1 MSPWYNGD
9 EVVAV
14 TSRLH
19 ATEEQEA
26 IIEAVRKRTPRLQ
39 VAALAGTGKTSTLV
53 LVSERALPAGG
64 RGQYVAYNRSIAN
77 DAKCR
82 MPSTVQAGT
91 SHALAYRAMHPDS
104 RQLVNSIYSAQ
115 APGVRPPRGVEEWL
129 GGHGF
134 RGYGQAERLART
146 LVGDVIVRFCFSAD
160 DEIGAEH
167 ARSVSDA
174 VSMGIP
180 LLKSEDK
187 DALLDSLIGA
197 ARQLWGGLASFK
209 RSPETRITHDV
220 YLKLWQLSRP
230 RIPADVIMLDEA
242 QDANPALLDV
252 LLRQDHAQLIL
263 VGDENQQLYAWR
275 LAVDA
280 MAQTRESGFPTLPL
294 TQTWR
299 FGQSLAE
306 VTNVLLRFISEAKC
320 RGEGEPLQIH
330 SGAAFET
337 AINLKTPAGTV
348 PARLCRTNATLAVGA
363 FEAAMRGK
371 RVHVVRDA
379 KAVCDLL
386 EGLHRLRQGQ
396 PVSYPPELALFPS
409 WAALEELTEHGDVE
423 AHGYVPLMRIV
434 TDHAADL
441 PQKVD
446 ALRRSLVEDE
456 RSADVIVSTVHSAKG
471 REWDYVALS
480 DDLWAPFLGKE
491 GPDADAGQVAYVG
504 VTRAKRW
511 VTGIDADALTRAGA
525 PPAVLRLL
533 EPGGTDRPVQV
544 RAETGKVAAPGT
556 ADTERIQRGDAA
568 PPDTA
573 SLNTARGALR
583 IAVLLAL
590 RLRLAQ
596 LAPYGL
602 RRDGRPRANRPGPGR
617 PALPSAERQQRRAA
631 SKAAWRASNR
641 ERLREYDRERRAQQR
656 QAGVETKPAG
666 YP

>member
-1 MSPWYNGD
+1 M
-9 EVVAV
+9 A
-14 TSRLH
+14 SRLQ

-77 DAKCR
+77 DAKGR

-91 SHALAYRAMHPDS
+91 SHALAYRAMHPDK

-115 APGVRPPRGVEEWL
+115 APGVRPPRAVEDWL
-129 GGHGF
+129 EEHGF
-134 RGYGQAERLART
+134 RGHGQAERLART

-174 VSMGIP
+174 VAMGIP
-180 LLKSEDK
+180 QPEDK
-187 DALLDSLIGA
+187 AVLLDSLIGA
-197 ARQLWGGLASFK
+197 ARQLWAGLASFR

-230 RIPADVIMLDEA
+230 RISADVIMLDEA

-280 MAQTRESGFPTLPL
+280 MAQTREAGFPALPL
-294 TQTWR
+294 TQTGR

-306 VTNVLLRFISEAKC
+306 VTNVLLRFIFEAKSG
-320 RGEGEPLQIH
+320 GEGEPLQIR
-330 SGAAFET
+330 SAAAFDT
-337 AINLKTPAGTV
+337 AINTKAPTGTTPV
-348 PARLCRTNATLAVGA
+348 LLCRTNATLAVDA
-363 FEAAMRGK
+363 FEAAMLGK

-396 PVSYPPELALFPS
+396 PVSYPAELALFPS

-441 PQKVD
+441 PQKVE

-480 DDLWAPFLGKE
+480 DDLWAPFLSKE